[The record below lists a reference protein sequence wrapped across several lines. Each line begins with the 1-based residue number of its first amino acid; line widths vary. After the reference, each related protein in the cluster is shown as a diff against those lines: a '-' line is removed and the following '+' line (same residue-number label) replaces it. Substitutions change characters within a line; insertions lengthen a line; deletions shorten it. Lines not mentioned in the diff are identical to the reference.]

1 MAQAFSNGIG
11 GAGTSLKHIGLPWRL
26 LVFSVFIFGFSVFVF
41 LGVKFGYGTY
51 LEGQSK
57 RIDNETESLAS
68 TISDKEQE
76 GLVSFYSQLVNI
88 EKVLNRHNFSSNVF
102 SFLERATI
110 PEVYYGSGSFSGGD
124 FSISLQG
131 KAQSFENLIGQLAV
145 FDNSPEVQETVLE
158 RMGFE
163 GGGTSFGLRLK
174 LKPGYFGKME

>member
-1 MAQAFSNGIG
+1 MAQTFLSDNG

-26 LVFSVFIFGFSVFVF
+26 LVFSVFIFGFSALVF

-51 LEGQSK
+51 LDGQSK
-57 RIDNETESLAS
+57 RIESETESLAS
-68 TISDKEQE
+68 AVSDKEQE
-76 GLVSFYSQLVNI
+76 GLVSFYSQLANI
-88 EKVLNRHNFSSNVF
+88 EKVLNRHSFSSNVF

-110 PEVYYGSGSFSGGD
+110 PEVYYGSASFSGSD
-124 FSISLQG
+124 FSVSLQG
-131 KAQSFENLIGQLAV
+131 KARSFEDLIGQLTV

-174 LKPGYFGKME
+174 LKPAYFGKMQ